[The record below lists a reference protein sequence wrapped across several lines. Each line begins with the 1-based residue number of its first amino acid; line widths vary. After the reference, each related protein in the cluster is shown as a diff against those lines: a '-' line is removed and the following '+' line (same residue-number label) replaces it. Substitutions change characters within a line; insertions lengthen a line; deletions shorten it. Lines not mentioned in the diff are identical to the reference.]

1 MRLATNYPRTQFS
14 SQKMTNK
21 VFRNFETFIGL
32 QNVLKISSRHRIFCS
47 QELLM
52 VFWRHLTKPLV
63 DVLKYILED
72 KKLLRWRCLQDVLR
86 ECLADIF
93 KTCLQDA
100 FKASWRRQ
108 IKILLGIAVSS
119 KSKSVSS
126 KSISHKSVSDDSI
139 ANPNSINQNPMKPKQ
154 YFVFEN

>member
-21 VFRNFETFIGL
+21 VFRNFEKFPGKYLLAFKTSWRYL
-32 QNVLKISSRHRIFCS
+32 QDIIFCS

-72 KKLLRWRCLQDVLR
+72 KKLLRWRRLQDVLR

-100 FKASWRRQ
+100 LKASWRRQ

-126 KSISHKSVSDDSI
+126 LYLT
-139 ANPNSINQNPMKPKQ
+139 NLYLTTQ
-154 YFVFEN
+154 